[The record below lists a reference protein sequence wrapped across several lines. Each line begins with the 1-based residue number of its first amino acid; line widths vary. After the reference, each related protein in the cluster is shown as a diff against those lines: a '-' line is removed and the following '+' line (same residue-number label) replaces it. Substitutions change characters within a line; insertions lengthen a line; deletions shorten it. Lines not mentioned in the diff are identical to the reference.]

1 MSGDSLSFPLPL
13 SRLELDS
20 CEATNLYRELRKPLL
35 RYLVCLG
42 LSADEEQDVVQDA
55 FLSLHR
61 HLASDG
67 SQENIRSWLFRVAH
81 NGARNRQHSYD
92 RRFGK
97 PLDLDLD
104 SIAVEATPEQVVLE
118 KEKLHRLGKAI
129 LLLTESERECL
140 LVTEVWTSTDLKTI
154 VSSKRN
160 DPRMGEQTFR
170 LTNIVRGEPDPS
182 LFAVP
187 SVFKII
193 DGGPKTVIYRRNQ

>member
-13 SRLELDS
+13 SRLEPDS

-67 SQENIRSWLFRVAH
+67 SQENIRSWRFRVAH